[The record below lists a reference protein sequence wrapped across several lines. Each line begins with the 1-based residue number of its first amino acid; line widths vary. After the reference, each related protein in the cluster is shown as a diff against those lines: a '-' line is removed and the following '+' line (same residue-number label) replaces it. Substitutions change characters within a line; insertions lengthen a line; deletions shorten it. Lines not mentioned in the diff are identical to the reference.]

1 MEGGIIGK
9 YGFVNAE
16 VEYQD
21 YSKGHMRIVSDN
33 LYDKDVEEKINNE
46 ISANYTSA
54 LKVNLGIEV
63 AAIEQFRLR
72 AGIGFAQ
79 SPYVDQRE
87 FKNPTLDL
95 VCGISGQT
103 FFFGFRI
110 QAMEVILRIPTLFY
124 F

>member
-1 MEGGIIGK
+1 
-9 YGFVNAE
+9 
-16 VEYQD
+16 
-21 YSKGHMRIVSDN
+21 MRIVSDN

-79 SPYVDQRE
+79 SP
-87 FKNPTLDL
+87 
-95 VCGISGQT
+95 
-103 FFFGFRI
+103 
-110 QAMEVILRIPTLFY
+110 
-124 F
+124 